1 MHPKIKTPTL
11 VALLL
16 LLVPC
21 LVRGQQYP
29 VFTQYY
35 FNELVINPAYAGNHV
50 QLSATAMYRNQW
62 INFPGAPKTFSFTA
76 HTALLK
82 SKVGVGLMVNH
93 DEIGSYKNDHIY
105 GSYSYMLRF
114 PEATLAMGIQA
125 GVNIVGANFS
135 RLDLVDPN
143 DFAFQGFS
151 ALKPNFGTG
160 ILFNKKNYFIGFSVP
175 FIINSALASGSLENI
190 ANEIRQKRYYFIR
203 GGAIFPTNRANKN
216 LQLNPSLLLRSQ
228 EGQPLSLDL
237 NLALI
242 FYEVF
247 SIGTSWRSGDSFI
260 TFIDLKLSER
270 FHFAYSY
277 DMTSSSLNRF
287 SNGSHEF
294 MINYRTRIRGI
305 HHNVECP
312 DYYNYR

>member
-1 MHPKIKTPTL
+1 MKLILKPVLVTL
-11 VALLL
+11 ILLAAAQL
-16 LLVPC
+16 GVQ
-21 LVRGQQYP
+21 GQQYP

-50 QLSATAMYRNQW
+50 QFSATAMYRNQW
-62 INFPGAPKTFSFTA
+62 VNFPGAPRTFSFTA
-76 HTALLK
+76 HTALMK

-105 GSYSYMLRF
+105 GSYAYMLRF
-114 PEATLAMGIQA
+114 PSSTLAMGIQA
-125 GVNIVGANFS
+125 GVNVVGANFN
-135 RLDLVDPN
+135 RLDLASPDAA
-143 DFAFQGFS
+143 FAGFS
-151 ALKPNFGTG
+151 AVKPNFGAG

-175 FIINSALASGSLENI
+175 FIINSALATGSLENI
-190 ANEIRQKRYYFIR
+190 ATEIRQKRYYFLR
-203 GGAIFPTNRANKN
+203 GGTILPLTRNKDV
-216 LQLNPSLLLRSQ
+216 QINPSILVRSQ
-228 EGQPLSLDL
+228 EGQPLSMDL

-247 SIGTSWRSGDSFI
+247 SVGTSWRSGDAFI
-260 TFIDLKLSER
+260 TFIDLKLSEA

-277 DMTSSSLNRF
+277 DLTSSNLNRF

-294 MINYRTRIRGI
+294 MINYRRRFRGI

-312 DYYNYR
+312 NYYNYR